1 MYADNMALNSIG
13 SIFAMQIKKHNFM
26 EDTNNLEEK
35 DDQNLSNHEGEET
48 NGEDMAKD
56 NMEQEIEN
64 LKRQV
69 EEQKDKFLRLFAE
82 FDNYKKRLAKERLE
96 LFSMAGKDIILEILP
111 VADDIERAVKASIEA
126 DEVETVR
133 EGLGLIADKF
143 KKVLEKRGVRPIDA
157 IGSVFDVEK
166 HEAITEIPVQS
177 EEMKGKIVDEIEKGY
192 MMNDKIIR
200 FSKVV
205 VGK

>member
-1 MYADNMALNSIG
+1 MALNSIG